1 MHPVCSFR
9 ANEVHISSAMP
20 HSMPNAVKCELYTM
34 QRMELRRTLGSLF
47 TSGGGNC
54 RSGLIELMCF
64 KVNFSSIASI
74 SIFLLLQLIT
84 SFDSSKCD
92 NMFKWSF

>member
-20 HSMPNAVKCELYTM
+20 HSMPKAVKREMYTL

-64 KVNFSSIASI
+64 KVNFSSITSI
-74 SIFLLLQLIT
+74 SIFLLLQLI
-84 SFDSSKCD
+84 
-92 NMFKWSF
+92 N